1 MPSMGEEGPRGY
13 PMKRMFAAAI
23 LLAIL
28 SAACG
33 YDSSGASEPFTGT
46 NPPAA
51 AAAVRSPRSESPRNS
66 LPERS
71 PRPTP
76 TPSSSEPSS
85 DIHPIGWYA
94 TVHVIDAATR
104 ARMKYS
110 WRRGCPVPLK
120 NLRLI
125 TMSYVGFDRETHL
138 GEMVVH
144 KSVAVDVVKVFR
156 RLFRAKYPIRRMRL
170 VDAYKGSDD
179 RSMAADNTSAFNCRK
194 VTGGS
199 AWSQHSYGWAIDI
212 NPVENPYVSRSGKV
226 LPPAGRKYADRRS
239 KARGVIHRGDV
250 VWRAFRS
257 IGWGWGG
264 SWRSIK
270 DYQHFSLTG
279 R

>member
-1 MPSMGEEGPRGY
+1 MLVYGGKGY
-13 PMKRMFAAAI
+13 PMKRLFAAGL

-28 SAACG
+28 SAACSYG
-33 YDSSGASEPFTGT
+33 SPDTTERFGGATT
-46 NPPAA
+46 PASA
-51 AAAVRSPRSESPRNS
+51 VGVRSTGSEGPRTS
-66 LPERS
+66 LPERTPS
-71 PRPTP
+71 PTP
-76 TPSSSEPSS
+76 TSSSSEPSS
-85 DIHPIGWYA
+85 EVHPIGWYA
-94 TVHVIDAATR
+94 TVDVIDAATR

-110 WRRGCPVPLK
+110 WRRGCPVALK

-125 TMSYVGFDRETHL
+125 TMSHIGFDNVGHW

-144 KSVAVDVVKVFR
+144 KRVAADVVRVFR
-156 RLFRAKYPIRRMRL
+156 ALYRAKYPIRRMRL
-170 VDAYKGSDD
+170 VDAYKGDDD

-194 VTGGS
+194 VTSGS
-199 AWSQHSYGWAIDI
+199 EWSQHAYGWAIDI
-212 NPVENPYVSRSGKV
+212 NPVENPYVTRSGKV

-239 KARGVIHRGDV
+239 RARGVIHRGDV

-270 DYQHFSLTG
+270 DYQHFSITG